1 MGLTAAGCDNQGEG
15 MTRNGG
21 LIGGAESYR
30 WTFGRAVFDEGRWE
44 LGLDGRPV
52 ELERK
57 PLEVL
62 QYLLRHAGEAVTK
75 QELLSSVWAGRV
87 VVEAVLTN
95 AVGKLRR
102 ALGEKT
108 GALVVTLPTVGYRLD
123 GEVTWSVSALLP
135 PGSRLVEGAIVPR
148 RRNWV
153 LAEALARSG
162 DGEVWLARHAK
173 TGDARVFKF
182 SLDGVRLN
190 GLKREVT
197 VGRLLERALDE
208 RRGFVKLIDWDFEQ
222 APYFVEFEYGGFA
235 LDRWQG
241 ADGRGIVA
249 LPLETRLA
257 LFCEAAVAV
266 ASAHEVG
273 VLHKDLKPANLLVE
287 GDAEALVL
295 RVADFGSSGVFE
307 PGLLEGLGIT
317 RLGLTQPLA
326 ASSGEGTHLYIAP
339 EVIAGQVPNVRSDI
353 YALGVTLYQLVVG
366 DFRRALAPGWERDV
380 GDPLLRQDIASF
392 ANGDPARRPA
402 SAMELAVRVRNLEER
417 RKKLALEDAVRARV
431 AEGEKR
437 LERVRARRPWMIAAL
452 LLLGVGL
459 AATGLSL
466 HGLLEAER
474 VATEQRDRAEKHAR
488 RSEAVKLYLSNDLI
502 RSVTPEGAGYE
513 DDPTIREM
521 IEYASANVD
530 ANFGDDPATRGGLH
544 AALAASWAALFNSRR
559 SADHY
564 RKAVAAYAEAFG
576 DADELTVLAR
586 YDLVRQ
592 LARIEEYEAAHQ
604 VLDETD
610 RLAGKR
616 LEQEGRLALWAAWS
630 RGALAA
636 SELDPAEAEPPLLRA
651 QALLASVE
659 TGRESVATS
668 IKLLLA
674 GVWQRQGKF
683 TEVIEMLREALADPG
698 LGGEEVRNTY
708 RSTLAKV
715 LTLQRKDDAS
725 MAEALALGLEAA
737 ESTERMQGKDAH
749 ATLIRY
755 AEVARTHARSG
766 NCDQALGIYRRVWTT
781 GVARY
786 GLRSQQNLA
795 NGGLL
800 AGMEYRCGD
809 PDAGAALER
818 QVLAA
823 YEEHF
828 PDAALRHAATFT
840 AAVRRIDRERFAEAD
855 ALLAGIDAKKL
866 AASTSS
872 PGARFWIQAQRG
884 RSLIGLGQR
893 ERGQRQIAMALD
905 GLVGMGINS
914 EAPGLVALRQL
925 LEE

>member
-1 MGLTAAGCDNQGEG
+1 MAGS
-15 MTRNGG
+15 GG
-21 LIGGAESYR
+21 PIGGSESYR

-44 LGLDGRPV
+44 LVLDDRPV

-102 ALGEKT
+102 ALGEET

-123 GEVTWSVSALLP
+123 GQVNWSVSAHVP
-135 PGSRLVEGAIVPR
+135 PGSRLVEGAAVPR

-182 SLDGVRLN
+182 SLDGVRLD

-222 APYFVEFEYGGFA
+222 APYFVEFEYGGCA

-241 ADGRGIVA
+241 ADGRGIVD
-249 LPLETRLA
+249 LPLDTRLA
-257 LFCEAAVAV
+257 LFCQAADAV
-266 ASAHEVG
+266 ASAHETG
-273 VLHKDLKPANLLVE
+273 VLHKDLKPANLLVA

-307 PGLLEGLGIT
+307 QGLLEGLGIT

-326 ASSGEGTHLYIAP
+326 SSSGEGTHLYIAP

-353 YALGVTLYQLVVG
+353 YALGVTFYQMVVG
-366 DFRRALAPGWERDV
+366 DFRRALAPGWESAV
-380 GDPLLRQDIASF
+380 NDPLLRQDIASF

-402 SAMELAVRVRNLEER
+402 SARELAARVRNREER
-417 RKKLALEDAVRARV
+417 RRKLALEDAVRARV

-437 LERVRARRPWMIAAL
+437 LERMRARRPWMIAAL
-452 LLLGVGL
+452 VVLVLSL

-466 HGLLEAER
+466 HSSLEAER
-474 VATEQRDRAEKHAR
+474 VAAEQRDRAEKHAR
-488 RSEAVKLYLSNDLI
+488 RSEAVKRYLSNDLI
-502 RSVTPEGAGYE
+502 RSVTPEGEGYE
-513 DDPTIREM
+513 DEPTIREM

-530 ANFGDDPATRGGLH
+530 AKFDEDPATRGGLH
-544 AALAASWAALFNSRR
+544 AALAASWAALFDSRR

-564 RKAVAAYAEAFG
+564 RKAVEAYSEAFG
-576 DADELTVLAR
+576 EADELALLAR
-586 YDLVRQ
+586 YDLVRR
-592 LARIEEYEAAHQ
+592 LARLGEYDEAHR
-604 VLDETD
+604 VLDEAD
-610 RLAGKR
+610 RLAGVR
-616 LEQEGRLALWAAWS
+616 LQQDGKVALWAAWS
-630 RGALAA
+630 RGDLAS
-636 SELDPAEAEPPLLRA
+636 SELDPEAAEPSLLRA
-651 QALLASVE
+651 EALLATVE
-659 TGRESVATS
+659 PGRGMVAAS
-668 IKLLLA
+668 IRHSLA
-674 GVWQRQGKF
+674 EVWQRQGKF
-683 TEVIEMLREALADPG
+683 TEVIGMLRAALADPT
-698 LGGEEVRNTY
+698 LAGEEVRNLY
-708 RSTLAKV
+708 RSALAKV
-715 LTLQRKDDAS
+715 LTLQRKDDES
-725 MAEALALGLEAA
+725 LAEALALGLEAA
-737 ESTERMQGKDAH
+737 ESTARMQGEDAR

-766 NCDQALGIYRRVWTT
+766 NCEEALRIYRRVWTA
-781 GVARY
+781 GVGRY
-786 GLRSQQNLA
+786 GLRSRGNLL

-809 PDAGAALER
+809 PDAGAALET
-818 QVLAA
+818 QVLAT
-823 YEEHF
+823 YKEHF
-828 PDAALRHAATFT
+828 PDAALMHAATYT
-840 AAVRRIDRERFAEAD
+840 AAVRRIDRERFAEAVT
-855 ALLAGIDAKKL
+855 LLASIDAEKL
-866 AASTSS
+866 AASMSS

-884 RSLIGLGQR
+884 RSLIGLGER
-893 ERGQRQIAMALD
+893 EQGRSQIAEALD
-905 GLVGMGINS
+905 GLVDMGINP
-914 EAPGLVALRQL
+914 EAPGLVALGQL